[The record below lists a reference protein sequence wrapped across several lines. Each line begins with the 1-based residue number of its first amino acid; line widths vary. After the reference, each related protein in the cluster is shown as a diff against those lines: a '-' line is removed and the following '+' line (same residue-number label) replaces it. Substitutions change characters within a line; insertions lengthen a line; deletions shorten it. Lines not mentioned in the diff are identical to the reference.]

1 MIKIDPR
8 SKVILMFIT
17 VLFSILIPTGFFTC
31 MWIGL
36 VAFLGVMLGR
46 VKKTVRAATI
56 FAALWLFAIFVLP
69 VLHGTVHTSLL
80 VWLGLVFKCYPC
92 CMLAG
97 VIIETTQISEF
108 MAAMSKWNIP
118 RAVVMPLAIM
128 FRYFPTLKE
137 DWEHIRDAMA
147 LRGISLSPVC
157 FVKNPEVVID
167 ALYLPVLV
175 TASKTADELSA
186 SAIARG
192 IENPSRRTSRLDIR
206 IKKADVIILM
216 LFLAA
221 LAIGEVSQIGGYVWI

>member
-1 MIKIDPR
+1 MIKMDPR
-8 SKVILMFIT
+8 VKVILIFVT
-17 VLFSILIPTGFFTC
+17 VLFSIFVPTGIYTC
-31 MWIGL
+31 VWICL
-36 VAFLGVMLGR
+36 VTLLGALLGR
-46 VKKTVRAATI
+46 IKKTVKAAVI

-69 VLHGTVHTSLL
+69 MLKGTVHISLL

-97 VIIETTQISEF
+97 VIIDTTQISEF
-108 MAAMSKWNIP
+108 MAAMAKWNAP

-137 DWEHIRDAMA
+137 DWGHIRDAMA
-147 LRGISLSPVC
+147 LRGINLSPIC
-157 FVKNPEVVID
+157 FFKNPSVVID

-192 IENPSRRTSRLDIR
+192 IENPNKRTSRLDIR
-206 IKKADVIILM
+206 IKPTDLLILAV
-216 LFLAA
+216 FLAV
-221 LAIGEVSQIGGYVWI
+221 LAAGYIF